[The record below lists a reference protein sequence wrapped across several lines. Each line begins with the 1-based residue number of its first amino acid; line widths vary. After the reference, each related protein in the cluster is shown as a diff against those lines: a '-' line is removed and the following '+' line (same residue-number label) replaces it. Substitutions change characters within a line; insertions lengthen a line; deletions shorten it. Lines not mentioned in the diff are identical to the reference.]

1 MGEIKKGGIR
11 KIEQVVYLWNNI
23 VDMPRLNGNGYR
35 VLLDIAINFNG
46 NATQKEFLE
55 KRAWKQQS
63 VSNTL
68 GRLVQNEYLLCKQ
81 IPRTRKIE
89 YVINPMLLKPNDIQE
104 EVNIDLCTFIKTWD
118 IIRELS
124 FMSSNNYRVFI
135 DILLFYDKVSPAE
148 ICKKREWKVSPTYAS
163 FKKLYEHE
171 LLLCVMERGQTMY
184 SVNKKY
190 FQI

>member
-46 NATQKEFLE
+46 NTTQKEFLE

-135 DILLFYDKVSPAE
+135 DILLFYDKVSPVE

-163 FKKLYEHE
+163 FKKLYENE
-171 LLLCVMERGQTMY
+171 LLLCVMERGHTMY

>member
-46 NATQKEFLE
+46 NTTQKEFLE

-163 FKKLYEHE
+163 FKKLYENE
-171 LLLCVMERGQTMY
+171 LLLCVMERGHTMY

>member
-1 MGEIKKGGIR
+1 MGEIKTGGIR
-11 KIEQVVYLWNNI
+11 KIEQIVYLWNNI

-46 NATQKEFLE
+46 NVTQKEFLE
-55 KRAWKQQS
+55 KRAWKQPS

-68 GRLVQNEYLLCKQ
+68 GRLVQNEYLLCMQ
-81 IPRTRKIE
+81 IPRTRKME
-89 YVINPMLLKPNDIQE
+89 YVINPMLLKPNNVQKK
-104 EVNIDLCTFIKTWD
+104 VNIDLCGFIKVWD

-148 ICKKREWKVSPTYAS
+148 ICKKREWKVSPTYES

>member
-1 MGEIKKGGIR
+1 MGEIKQGGI
-11 KIEQVVYLWNNI
+11 EQIVYLWNNI
-23 VDMPRLNGNGYR
+23 VDKPRLNGNGYR
-35 VLLDIAINFNG
+35 VLLDIVISFGG
-46 NATQKEFLE
+46 NVTQKEFLE
-55 KRAWKQQS
+55 KREWKPSS

-68 GRLVQNEYLLCKQ
+68 TKLVQNEYLLCKQ
-81 IPRTRKIE
+81 IPRTRKME
-89 YVINPMLLKPNDIQE
+89 YIVNPILLKPNKKQGTTH
-104 EVNIDLCTFIKTWD
+104 IDLYTFMRIWN

-163 FKKLYEHE
+163 FKKLYENE
-171 LLLCVMERGQTMY
+171 LLSCVVEQGQTMY

-190 FQI
+190 FQA

>member
-1 MGEIKKGGIR
+1 MGEIEKGGIR
-11 KIEQVVYLWNNI
+11 KIEQIVHLWNNI

-35 VLLDIAINFNG
+35 VLLDIVVNFNG
-46 NATQKEFLE
+46 NVTQKEFLE
-55 KRAWKQQS
+55 KRVWKQSS

-68 GRLVQNEYLLCKQ
+68 ARLVQNEYLLCKQ

-89 YVINPMLLKPNDIQE
+89 YVINPMLLKLNNVE
-104 EVNIDLCTFIKTWD
+104 KKANVDLCTFIKIWD

-163 FKKLYEHE
+163 FKKLYENE
-171 LLLCVMERGQTMY
+171 LLLCVMEQGQTMY
-184 SVNKKY
+184 SINKKY
-190 FQI
+190 FQV